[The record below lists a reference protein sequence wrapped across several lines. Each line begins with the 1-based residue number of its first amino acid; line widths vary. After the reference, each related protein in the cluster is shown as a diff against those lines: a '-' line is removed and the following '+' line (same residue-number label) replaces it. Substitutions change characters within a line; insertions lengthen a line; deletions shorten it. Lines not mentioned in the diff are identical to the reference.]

1 MSLVLKMNGLFRWAD
16 VSSED
21 GFCVSIGEDLALGEQ
36 RFWHA
41 RESGPLPGLECRLL
55 GVKQTCRR
63 MILTSAC
70 SRGC

>member
-70 SRGC
+70 AE